1 MQENRLSSG
10 VSCGM
15 TVDHDRNVEW
25 IMTVQ
30 RERERERE
38 LKCYI
43 TRQYEHHYGRC
54 FHTS

>member
-25 IMTVQ
+25 IMKVQ

-38 LKCYI
+38 RKRVGVLHNKAI
-43 TRQYEHHYGRC
+43 
-54 FHTS
+54 

>member
-10 VSCGM
+10 VNCGM

-30 RERERERE
+30 RERERE